1 MELNEKYQSLSK
13 FRASLGSAAVA
24 FSGGVDS
31 TLLLKAAHDVLGDKA
46 VAITISA
53 SFTASREM
61 TEAEEF
67 CRVNKI
73 EQFKIHVDESEID
86 GFTDNPP
93 NRCYLC
99 KHALFSRIFSKARE
113 NGIANVIDGSNLDDL
128 GDYRPG
134 MKALEELGVI
144 SPLRHCG
151 FTKSDVREI
160 SRELGLATWDKPS
173 FACLASRFVY
183 GEKITREKLR
193 MVERSEELLMSLG
206 FRQLRVRVHGDAA
219 RIEIIPQDFAKFLS
233 DDVRI
238 RVYDALKSFGFSYVS
253 LDLKGYRTGSMNEP
267 LDIQA

>member
-1 MELNEKYQSLSK
+1 
-13 FRASLGSAAVA
+13 
-24 FSGGVDS
+24 
-31 TLLLKAAHDVLGDKA
+31 
-46 VAITISA
+46 
-53 SFTASREM
+53 
-61 TEAEEF
+61 
-67 CRVNKI
+67 
-73 EQFKIHVDESEID
+73 
-86 GFTDNPP
+86 
-93 NRCYLC
+93 
-99 KHALFSRIFSKARE
+99 
-113 NGIANVIDGSNLDDL
+113 
-128 GDYRPG
+128 

-193 MVERSEELLMSLG
+193 MVERSEDFLMSLG

-233 DDVRI
+233 DDIRI